1 MDSKM
6 IEVIEHNWRAFDEV
20 VRAPGDDV
28 AAKALIAC
36 AELMDFDRYV
46 PSVERI
52 SAEIGELEGDVEDAL
67 CALRKGGYLST
78 DRYSDWRLTD
88 SGYEASCKARTACSY
103 FEAIEDG
110 GRDWKFDDCTVTM
123 APFDGELW
131 MFHVSA
137 PNGKTCDV
145 LPDTISDA
153 VECFGNLENGESPVW
168 GGWEDGSGNPV
179 SDLLADD
186 KEAKAE

>member
-6 IEVIEHNWRAFDEV
+6 IEVIEHNWYAFDKI

-28 AAKALIAC
+28 TAKTLIAC
-36 AELMDFDRYV
+36 AELMDLDRYA

-52 SAEIGELEGDVEDAL
+52 SAEIEEPEGDVEDAL

-78 DRYSDWRLTD
+78 ERYSDWRLTD

-110 GRDWKFDDCTVTM
+110 GRDWEFDDCEVSMVPLNGDLWYYRVT
-123 APFDGELW
+123 
-131 MFHVSA
+131 A
-137 PNGKTCDV
+137 PNGKSCDV
-145 LPDTISDA
+145 TPSDTEDA
-153 VECFGNLENGESPVW
+153 FECFANLENGESPVW
-168 GGWEDGSGNPV
+168 GGWEDGSGNLV
-179 SDLLADD
+179 SDLLADEE
-186 KEAKAE
+186 EAKAE

>member
-6 IEVIEHNWRAFDEV
+6 IEVIEHHWYAFDEV

-28 AAKALIAC
+28 AAKVLIAC
-36 AELMDFDRYV
+36 AELMDIDRYV

-52 SAEIGELEGDVEDAL
+52 ACETAETEDETEEAL
-67 CALRKGGYLST
+67 CNLKAGGCMTYE
-78 DRYSDWRLTD
+78 RRIGWRLTD
-88 SGYEASCKARTACSY
+88 DGLQTAYKAKDTVTY
-103 FEAIEDG
+103 YEAIEDG
-110 GRDWKFDDCTVTM
+110 GRDWQFDDCTVTM
-123 APFDGELW
+123 VPFDGDLW

-145 LPDTISDA
+145 IPDTISDA

-186 KEAKAE
+186 EEAKAE